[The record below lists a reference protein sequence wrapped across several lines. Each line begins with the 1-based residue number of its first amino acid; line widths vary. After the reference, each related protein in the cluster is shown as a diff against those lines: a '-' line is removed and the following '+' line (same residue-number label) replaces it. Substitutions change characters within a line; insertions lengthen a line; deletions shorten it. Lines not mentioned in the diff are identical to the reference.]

1 MSAFTFHNSI
11 KIHLVPI
18 IIVSNNYF
26 QYYLIWRL
34 LISLFIT
41 PSLSSSHVLLHSTK
55 GPKPKD
61 LHFTVM
67 CGKKKTKNRHFRS
80 WKERIFLWMPRPP
93 TSLDKLRLK
102 IFLYMHLSYWTG
114 NPERFRCV
122 TEHHKSR
129 QIDSPTSEGE
139 NYAGRCS
146 PSCVQEPVNRTLP
159 VNHNKLASRCYWCLL
174 VSSVKRRRL
183 AWCHLRLV
191 GKYESLCCEPVGAVI
206 TSKHHAKP
214 HVMFNPSVVD

>member
-55 GPKPKD
+55 SPKPKD

-67 CGKKKTKNRHFRS
+67 CGKKKNKKQTFQ
-80 WKERIFLWMPRPP
+80 
-93 TSLDKLRLK
+93 KL
-102 IFLYMHLSYWTG
+102 
-114 NPERFRCV
+114 
-122 TEHHKSR
+122 
-129 QIDSPTSEGE
+129 EGE
-139 NYAGRCS
+139 NIFVNASSADVPGQIKVKDIPVYAL
-146 PSCVQEPVNRTLP
+146 ELLNRKP
-159 VNHNKLASRCYWCLL
+159 WEV
-174 VSSVKRRRL
+174 
-183 AWCHLRLV
+183 
-191 GKYESLCCEPVGAVI
+191 SLCHWAPQEQADWFSNLWGRKLCRKMFSLLCPGAC
-206 TSKHHAKP
+206 
-214 HVMFNPSVVD
+214 